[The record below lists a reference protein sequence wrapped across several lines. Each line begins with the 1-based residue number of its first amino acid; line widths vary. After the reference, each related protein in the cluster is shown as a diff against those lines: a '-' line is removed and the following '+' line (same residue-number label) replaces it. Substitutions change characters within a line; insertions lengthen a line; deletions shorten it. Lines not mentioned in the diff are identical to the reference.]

1 MLPDGS
7 CTGSPS
13 NVGPRLIPYRA
24 VIAGGSRRVP
34 NRGWNRSGS
43 YGIAVLPGLDV
54 HKNISLV
61 FIGMHCR
68 DSRVEAV
75 AVARRIVLGGSVDL
89 TLRIL
94 EGSSMFLSTTKVNNV
109 CLVIGGGWEWLITLS
124 NTGGVSATLVGGTMV
139 ASGIVP
145 IRRSLR
151 RASGWCS

>member
-1 MLPDGS
+1 M
-7 CTGSPS
+7 
-13 NVGPRLIPYRA
+13 
-24 VIAGGSRRVP
+24 
-34 NRGWNRSGS
+34 
-43 YGIAVLPGLDV
+43 
-54 HKNISLV
+54 
-61 FIGMHCR
+61 
-68 DSRVEAV
+68 

-109 CLVIGGGWEWLITLS
+109 CLVIGGGWGWLITLS